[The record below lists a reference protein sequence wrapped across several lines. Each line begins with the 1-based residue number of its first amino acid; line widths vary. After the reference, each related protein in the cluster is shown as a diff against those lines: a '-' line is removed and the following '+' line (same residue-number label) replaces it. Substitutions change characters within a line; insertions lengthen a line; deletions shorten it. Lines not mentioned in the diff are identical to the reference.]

1 MVAVIKVTPN
11 TKKFA
16 GRVYGQTMY
25 SSHHISSLVMLC
37 YVITWEQIVAMD
49 GLSLSSIDDHK
60 EVLDRDKSLAGQG
73 DELHLGFSLD
83 CQGEGEGE
91 GEAFDRE
98 VARNGQGDGLDRA
111 ESITGHDEGLGRAV
125 SLLEPLLLEL
135 QLRSFSGVTGDLR
148 LSLNLAC
155 DSAAVRPPWYISI
168 VVRRRRDSFT
178 LRLAAGLR
186 GDAGWQAA

>member
-1 MVAVIKVTPN
+1 
-11 TKKFA
+11 
-16 GRVYGQTMY
+16 
-25 SSHHISSLVMLC
+25 
-37 YVITWEQIVAMD
+37 MD
-49 GLSLSSIDDHK
+49 GLSLSSIDDHI
-60 EVLDRDKSLAGQG
+60 EVLDRDKSLEGQG

-91 GEAFDRE
+91 AFDRE
-98 VARNGQGDGLDRA
+98 IERNGQGDGLDRA

-168 VVRRRRDSFT
+168 VVRSRRDSLT

-186 GDAGWQAA
+186 GDASWQAAWVVLPFEEPAIMQLTRSDS

>member
-1 MVAVIKVTPN
+1 VAI
-11 TKKFA
+11 
-16 GRVYGQTMY
+16 
-25 SSHHISSLVMLC
+25 
-37 YVITWEQIVAMD
+37 D
-49 GLSLSSIDDHK
+49 GLSLSSIDDHR
-60 EVLDRDKSLAGQG
+60 EVLDRDKSLEGQG

-83 CQGEGEGE
+83 CQGEGE
-91 GEAFDRE
+91 AFDRE
-98 VARNGQGDGLDRA
+98 IARNGQGDGLDRA

-168 VVRRRRDSFT
+168 VVRRMRDSLT

-186 GDAGWQAA
+186 GDASWQATWVAFPFEEPVIMQFRRSDS